1 MAYLASTQRIVV
13 AAAALFAKKGFRDTA
28 TREIAKYAGVNQ
40 TTIFRQF
47 KGKHELSLAA
57 IDHLATEANF
67 HARLEKA
74 INQCRPESPA
84 SAMAIVEFFIDI
96 YQKNNDFV
104 MIVWNAIVERQDP
117 SADKDLRGD
126 VRMKYTI
133 PLRQFLQKFCQS
145 STDAGYLVGD
155 PDLNSEVLY
164 GLVIYMLQNNLVRQY
179 NSDGPTR
186 MGQGIKTLAQQIV
199 YQWLNGC
206 GVRS

>member
-1 MAYLASTQRIVV
+1 MAYSASTQRIIV
-13 AAAALFAKKGFRDTA
+13 AAATLFAKKGFRDTA
-28 TREIAKYAGVNQ
+28 TREIARSAGVNQ

-57 IDHLATEANF
+57 IDHLASEANF
-67 HARLEKA
+67 HTRLEKA
-74 INQCRPESPA
+74 INQCRPENPA

-96 YQKNNDFV
+96 YLKNNDFA
-104 MIVWNAIVERQDP
+104 MIVWNAIIERQDP
-117 SADKDLRGD
+117 TDNRDLRGD

-145 STDAGYLVGD
+145 STAAGHLVGD
-155 PDLNSEVLY
+155 PLLNSEILY
-164 GLVIYMLQNNLVRQY
+164 GLIIYMLQNSLVRQY
-179 NSDGPTR
+179 SLDGPTR